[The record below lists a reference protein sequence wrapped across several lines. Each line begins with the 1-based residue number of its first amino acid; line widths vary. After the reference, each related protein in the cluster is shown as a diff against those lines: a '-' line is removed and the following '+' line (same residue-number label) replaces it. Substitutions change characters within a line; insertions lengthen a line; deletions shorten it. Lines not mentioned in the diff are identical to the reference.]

1 MTNRHLHIFILL
13 FLLIS
18 SCVSPTIL
26 SNKEILLGDAASNR
40 YEYEVAITHYQN
52 FCRIN
57 AQSGLYR
64 NFARESEVLRKM
76 AYIYSMSGDF
86 KKALGSL
93 RVAAH
98 VDSIQ
103 NDMLNLL
110 NDIRGIGNCYLY
122 MGDYKSG
129 LSELNKCVYIGNQF
143 ESGLKQTHRLVAA
156 NVYLSLGN
164 CYAILSQFDMS
175 DFYLSK
181 AVKVFQSENDKNGL
195 MIALLKLGINKV
207 DQCNYV
213 KGIEL
218 IKQSIQLANE
228 LKLNTSEHLLALGNV
243 CSANGNYEDALSYKR
258 RSLVQADSA
267 GNITQMIECNVSLG
281 DLYTEVG
288 DAKNALHYYNLAN
301 AIIEKNQIEKK
312 DVSAMIATR
321 KGDYSKSLEFYLGS
335 GATYSNA
342 ITLMKIGMSYF
353 EKKNYDSCLYYLA
366 VSDKLIANNT
376 KNDLKALLY
385 TFKAASLIESGTD
398 DHNMSILDS
407 ALQVNQ
413 NPDNEWKI
421 RYYLGRLYEK
431 DNLVDKA
438 EKSYM
443 KAIDIIE
450 DLRGKIHSDELK
462 SSFMD
467 KRIEVYDRLIKLLN
481 KQGKAEEGFNYA
493 EKARNRAFL
502 DMLAR
507 QKNSII
513 YSNVD
518 SALALQDKLLRTKLI
533 KLKEKINSYQEAVV
547 NNNDTANHTRG
558 MLQEELRVTN
568 DDYENFLA
576 KLRTNNSKFIQL
588 VKPYVAS
595 ANSVIAELGSNT
607 VMFEYWL
614 SSENIYIWSIDKS
627 GVNLATVPLDKEKVG
642 LLNNGL
648 FYASKNSDKS
658 PQYLN
663 ELYKLLIAPVKNS
676 IKENCNLIIVPHG
689 LLHFIPFQAL
699 MDDKGTFMAAHYF
712 ISYAPSASILQ
723 ETRRSQQAKESSL
736 LAMALGDISVNNM
749 TPLPS
754 TISEVKNII
763 PLFNKQ
769 VSRFENECTKDFFTS
784 NAPDFSYI
792 HLATHGIYDSKSPFS
807 SYILFS
813 NTAEND
819 GKLKVSDIFGLRL
832 NANLVTLSAC
842 QTGLG
847 DISNSDEFVGLS
859 RAFIYAGTSAIV
871 VSLWSVADYPTSKL
885 MAYFYEYLKTNPANI
900 ALTLAQ
906 RKLMVDYKAP
916 YYWAPFVLIGSI

>member
-1 MTNRHLHIFILL
+1 M
-13 FLLIS
+13 
-18 SCVSPTIL
+18 
-26 SNKEILLGDAASNR
+26 LGDESSNT
-40 YEYEVAITHYQN
+40 YNYPKAIVHYKN
-52 FCRIN
+52 FCKIN

-64 NFARESEVLRKM
+64 NYARESEVLRKM
-76 AYIYSMSGDF
+76 AYIYSMNGDF
-86 KKALGSL
+86 KNALNAL
-93 RVAAH
+93 RDAAH
-98 VDSIQ
+98 VDSAQ
-103 NDMLNLL
+103 NNMLNLL
-110 NDIRGIGNCYLY
+110 DDIRGIGNCYLY

-129 LSELNKCVYIGNQF
+129 LTELNKCVYICNQY

-175 DFYLSK
+175 DFYLGK
-181 AVKVFQSENDKNGL
+181 AIKVFQSENNKNGL

-207 DQCNYV
+207 DQCNYA
-213 KGIEL
+213 KGMEL
-218 IKQSIQLANE
+218 IKQSEEMAKQ

-243 CSANGNYEDALSYKR
+243 CSANGDYENALVYKR
-258 RSLVQADSA
+258 NSLIQADSA
-267 GNITQMIECNVSLG
+267 GNITQLIEGNVSLG

-301 AIIEKNQIEKK
+301 AIIEKNQVDKR
-312 DVSAMIATR
+312 DASAMIATR
-321 KGDYSKSLEFYLGS
+321 KGDYSKSLDFYMGS
-335 GATYSNA
+335 GATYSKA

-366 VSDKLIANNT
+366 VSDKLISGNT
-376 KNDLKALLY
+376 KNDAKALLY
-385 TFKAASLIESGTD
+385 TFKAASLIESGVDNHT
-398 DHNMSILDS
+398 MSILDS
-407 ALQVNQ
+407 ALLVNQ

-421 RYYLGRLYEK
+421 RYYFGRLYEK
-431 DNLVDKA
+431 DNLTDKA
-438 EKSYM
+438 ENSY
-443 KAIDIIE
+443 KRAIDIIE
-450 DLRGKIHSDELK
+450 EIRGKIHSDELK

-507 QKNSII
+507 QKNNITH
-513 YSNVD
+513 SNSD
-518 SALALQDKLLRTKLI
+518 SALAMQDKILRTKLN
-533 KLKEKINSYQEAVV
+533 KLKDKINNYKETGV
-547 NNNDTANHTRG
+547 NNNDTADHTRG
-558 MLQEELRVTN
+558 MLEEELRLTN
-568 DDYENFLA
+568 NDYENFLA
-576 KLRTNNSKFIQL
+576 KLRLNNSKFIQL
-588 VKPYVAS
+588 VKPNVANT
-595 ANSVIAELGSNT
+595 NSVIAKIGDNT
-607 VMFEYWL
+607 VMLEYWL

-627 GVNLATVPLDKEKVG
+627 GVNLATVPLDKTKSE

-648 FYASKNSDKS
+648 FYTSKNSDKTS
-658 PQYLN
+658 YYLS
-663 ELYKLLIAPVKNS
+663 ELYKLLISPVHHNL
-676 IKENCNLIIVPHG
+676 KEDCNLIIVPHG

-699 MDDKGTFMAAHYF
+699 VDEKGTFMAAHYF

-723 ETRRSQQAKESSL
+723 ETQKNQQVKNNSL
-736 LAMALGDISVNNM
+736 LAMALGDLSVNNM

-754 TISEVKNII
+754 TISEVKNIT
-763 PLFNKQ
+763 PLFQKQ
-769 VSRFENECTKDFFTS
+769 VSRFEKECTKDFFTS
-784 NAPDFSYI
+784 NAPEFSYI

-832 NANLVTLSAC
+832 NASLVTLSAC

-859 RAFIYAGTSAIV
+859 RAFMYAGTRAIV

-885 MAYFYEYLKTNPANI
+885 MAYFYEYLKSNPANI